1 MKSSYQSSVISLKKV
16 AIDAKKFVATI
27 ELSPKAPLMTCDD
40 LEATTRIYN
49 LFPAIINHVCMG
61 DASDTFKDVMGNTE
75 LAHLLEHVC
84 VELLAQT
91 NLAGDISAGKTF
103 IAQEDTRTYTLEFIC
118 NDDVLVTAAFSSA
131 IWIMNW
137 AFGGARGTKPNV
149 EAIVSGLCALIDSLP
164 SELELPPEA
173 RTSVEDSA
181 AACDNAEDSDT
192 AEACDNAEASD
203 DVACDNTEISDVADH
218 NGDNKDNPDVADA
231 QSENVHD
238 VSVVE
243 NANDEAESAESA
255 DAEPAAKTPADTEF
269 VDAESVDTASA
280 VTEHVE
286 TASSATNSDVEPSD
300 EVPIEPKSAPV
311 SQETSRTTSAED
323 APADMKT
330 SRQNM
335 GNSKRADLDGT
346 MKLPR
351 SRRIR

>member
-103 IAQEDTRTYTLEFIC
+103 IAREDARTYTLEFIC

-181 AACDNAEDSDT
+181 TACDNAEDNDV
-192 AEACDNAEASD
+192 AEACDNAK
-203 DVACDNTEISDVADH
+203 VSDVADH
-218 NGDNKDNPDVADA
+218 NGDTKDNPDVADA
-231 QSENVHD
+231 QSENTHD

-243 NANDEAESAESA
+243 NADVEAESAEIA
-255 DAEPAAKTPADTEF
+255 DAEPVEKAPADTESA
-269 VDAESVDTASA
+269 VTESVDTASVVA
-280 VTEHVE
+280 D
-286 TASSATNSDVEPSD
+286 SSAEASD
-300 EVPIEPKSAPV
+300 ELPIEPKPAPV
-311 SQETSRTTSAED
+311 PQETSRTTSAED
-323 APADMKT
+323 APEDKKT
-330 SRQNM
+330 SRQNK

>member
-27 ELSPKAPLMTCDD
+27 ELSSKAPLMTCDD

-164 SELELPPEA
+164 SELGLPPEA
-173 RTSVEDSA
+173 RASVEDSA
-181 AACDNAEDSDT
+181 AACDKAEDSDT
-192 AEACDNAEASD
+192 AEESDDAEA
-203 DVACDNTEISDVADH
+203 SDVADH
-218 NGDNKDNPDVADA
+218 NGGTEDNLDIADA
-231 QSENVHD
+231 QPEKINNTPSA
-238 VSVVE
+238 E
-243 NANDEAESAESA
+243 NADNEAESAESTESA
-255 DAEPAAKTPADTEF
+255 DAEPVEKAPADTES
-269 VDAESVDTASA
+269 AATESVDTASPVA
-280 VTEHVE
+280 D
-286 TASSATNSDVEPSD
+286 SSAEASD
-300 EVPIEPKSAPV
+300 ELPIEPKPAPV
-311 SQETSRTTSAED
+311 PQETSRTTSAED
-323 APADMKT
+323 APADEKT
-330 SRQNM
+330 SRQNKS
-335 GNSKRADLDGT
+335 NSKRADLDGT

-351 SRRIR
+351 SRKIR

>member
-218 NGDNKDNPDVADA
+218 NGDTKDNPDVADT
-231 QSENVHD
+231 QSENAHD

-243 NANDEAESAESA
+243 NADDEVESAESA
-255 DAEPAAKTPADTEF
+255 DAEPAAKTPADTES
-269 VDAESVDTASA
+269 VDTESVD
-280 VTEHVE
+280 
-286 TASSATNSDVEPSD
+286 TASSATNSDAEASD

-311 SQETSRTTSAED
+311 SQETSRTPSTKD
-323 APADMKT
+323 APVDKKA
-330 SRQNM
+330 SRQNKD
-335 GNSKRADLDGT
+335 NSKRADLDGT

>member
-27 ELSPKAPLMTCDD
+27 ELCPKAPLMTCDD

-181 AACDNAEDSDT
+181 AACDNAEDNDV

-203 DVACDNTEISDVADH
+203 DVDH
-218 NGDNKDNPDVADA
+218 NGGAEDNLDIADA
-231 QSENVHD
+231 QPENAHD

-243 NANDEAESAESA
+243 NADDEVESAESA
-255 DAEPAAKTPADTEF
+255 EKADAEPVEKTPADTES
-269 VDAESVDTASA
+269 AATESVDTASPVA
-280 VTEHVE
+280 D
-286 TASSATNSDVEPSD
+286 SSAEASD
-300 EVPIEPKSAPV
+300 ELPIEPKPV
-311 SQETSRTTSAED
+311 PVPQETSRTTSAED

-335 GNSKRADLDGT
+335 DSSKRADLDGT

>member
-164 SELELPPEA
+164 SELELPPEVRA
-173 RTSVEDSA
+173 SVEDSA
-181 AACDNAEDSDT
+181 AACDNAEDNDV

-203 DVACDNTEISDVADH
+203 DVDH
-218 NGDNKDNPDVADA
+218 NGGAEDNLDIADA
-231 QSENVHD
+231 QPENAHD

-243 NANDEAESAESA
+243 NADDEVESAESA
-255 DAEPAAKTPADTEF
+255 EKADAEPVEKTPADTES
-269 VDAESVDTASA
+269 AATESVDTASPVA
-280 VTEHVE
+280 D
-286 TASSATNSDVEPSD
+286 SSAEASD
-300 EVPIEPKSAPV
+300 ELPIEPKPTLAP
-311 SQETSRTTSAED
+311 QETSRTASAED

-330 SRQNM
+330 SRQNK

>member
-164 SELELPPEA
+164 SELELPPEVRA
-173 RTSVEDSA
+173 SVEDSA
-181 AACDNAEDSDT
+181 AACDNAEDNDV

-218 NGDNKDNPDVADA
+218 NGDTKDNLDAADA
-231 QSENVHD
+231 QSENAHD

-243 NANDEAESAESA
+243 NADVEAESAESA
-255 DAEPAAKTPADTEF
+255 DAEPVAKTPADTESA
-269 VDAESVDTASA
+269 DTESVDTASA

-286 TASSATNSDVEPSD
+286 TAPSATNSDVEASD
-300 EVPIEPKSAPV
+300 ELPIEPKPAPAP
-311 SQETSRTTSAED
+311 QETSRTTSAED

>member
-203 DVACDNTEISDVADH
+203 DVDH
-218 NGDNKDNPDVADA
+218 NGGAEDNLDIADA
-231 QSENVHD
+231 QPEKTNNTPSA
-238 VSVVE
+238 E
-243 NANDEAESAESA
+243 NADDEAESAESV
-255 DAEPAAKTPADTEF
+255 DTEPAEKTPADTESA
-269 VDAESVDTASA
+269 VTESVDTASPVA
-280 VTEHVE
+280 D
-286 TASSATNSDVEPSD
+286 SSAEASD
-300 EVPIEPKSAPV
+300 ELPIEPKPV
-311 SQETSRTTSAED
+311 PVPQETSRTTSAED
-323 APADMKT
+323 TPADIKT
-330 SRQNM
+330 SRQNK

>member
-27 ELSPKAPLMTCDD
+27 ELSSKAPLMTCDD

-103 IAQEDTRTYTLEFIC
+103 IAREDARTYTLEFIC

-203 DVACDNTEISDVADH
+203 DVDH
-218 NGDNKDNPDVADA
+218 NGGAEDNLDIADA
-231 QSENVHD
+231 QPEKTNNTPSA
-238 VSVVE
+238 E
-243 NANDEAESAESA
+243 NADDEAESAENA
-255 DAEPAAKTPADTEF
+255 DAEPVAKTPADTESA
-269 VDAESVDTASA
+269 DTESVDTASVVA
-280 VTEHVE
+280 D
-286 TASSATNSDVEPSD
+286 SSAEASD
-300 EVPIEPKSAPV
+300 ELPIEPKPAPAP
-311 SQETSRTTSAED
+311 QETSRAESAEGTSAD
-323 APADMKT
+323 KKA
-330 SRQNM
+330 SRQNK

>member
-27 ELSPKAPLMTCDD
+27 ELSSKAPLMTCDD

-173 RTSVEDSA
+173 RTSVEDST
-181 AACDNAEDSDT
+181 AACDNTEDSDT

-218 NGDNKDNPDVADA
+218 NGDTKDNPDVADA

-255 DAEPAAKTPADTEF
+255 DAEPAAKTPADTES
-269 VDAESVDTASA
+269 AAIESVDTASPVA
-280 VTEHVE
+280 D
-286 TASSATNSDVEPSD
+286 SSAEASD
-300 EVPIEPKSAPV
+300 ELPIEPKPAPV
-311 SQETSRTTSAED
+311 PQETSRTTSTED
-323 APADMKT
+323 APADKKT
-330 SRQNM
+330 SRQNKS
-335 GNSKRADLDGT
+335 NSKRADLDGT

>member
-1 MKSSYQSSVISLKKV
+1 MKSSYQPSVISLKKV

-173 RTSVEDSA
+173 RASVEDSA
-181 AACDNAEDSDT
+181 VACDNAEDNNT

-203 DVACDNTEISDVADH
+203 DVACDNTETSVVADH
-218 NGDNKDNPDVADA
+218 NGDTKDNPDVADA
-231 QSENVHD
+231 QSENAHD

-243 NANDEAESAESA
+243 IADDEAESAKIA
-255 DAEPAAKTPADTEF
+255 DTEPAEKTPADTESAA
-269 VDAESVDTASA
+269 AESVDTASA
-280 VTEHVE
+280 VTD
-286 TASSATNSDVEPSD
+286 SDVEPSD
-300 EVPIEPKSAPV
+300 EVPIEPKPVPV
-311 SQETSRTTSAED
+311 SQETSRTPSTKD
-323 APADMKT
+323 APVDKKP
-330 SRQNM
+330 SRQNKD
-335 GNSKRADLDGT
+335 NSKRADLDGT

>member
-27 ELSPKAPLMTCDD
+27 ELSPKAPLMTCND

-164 SELELPPEA
+164 SELELPPEVRA
-173 RTSVEDSA
+173 SVEDSA
-181 AACDNAEDSDT
+181 AACDNAEDNDV

-203 DVACDNTEISDVADH
+203 DVDH
-218 NGDNKDNPDVADA
+218 NGGAEDNLDIADA
-231 QSENVHD
+231 QPENAHD

-243 NANDEAESAESA
+243 NADDEVESAESA
-255 DAEPAAKTPADTEF
+255 EKADAEPVEKTPADTES
-269 VDAESVDTASA
+269 AATESVDTASPVA
-280 VTEHVE
+280 D
-286 TASSATNSDVEPSD
+286 SSAEASD
-300 EVPIEPKSAPV
+300 ELPIEPKPTLAP
-311 SQETSRTTSAED
+311 QETSRTASAED

>member
-164 SELELPPEA
+164 SELGLPPEA

-181 AACDNAEDSDT
+181 AACDNAEGKSD

-203 DVACDNTEISDVADH
+203 DVDH
-218 NGDNKDNPDVADA
+218 NGGAEDNLDIADA
-231 QSENVHD
+231 QPEKTNNTPSA
-238 VSVVE
+238 E
-243 NANDEAESAESA
+243 NADDEAESAESV
-255 DAEPAAKTPADTEF
+255 DTEPAEKTPADTESA
-269 VDAESVDTASA
+269 VTESVDTASVVA
-280 VTEHVE
+280 D
-286 TASSATNSDVEPSD
+286 SSAEASD
-300 EVPIEPKSAPV
+300 ELPIEPKPV
-311 SQETSRTTSAED
+311 PVPQETSRTTSAED
-323 APADMKT
+323 TPADIKT
-330 SRQNM
+330 SRQNK

>member
-27 ELSPKAPLMTCDD
+27 ELSSKAPLMTCDD

-103 IAQEDTRTYTLEFIC
+103 IAREDARTYTLEFIC

-181 AACDNAEDSDT
+181 TACDNAEGKSD

-203 DVACDNTEISDVADH
+203 DVACDNAEISDVADH
-218 NGDNKDNPDVADA
+218 NGDTKDNPDVADT
-231 QSENVHD
+231 QSENAHD

-243 NANDEAESAESA
+243 NADDEVESAESA
-255 DAEPAAKTPADTEF
+255 DAEPAAKTPADTES
-269 VDAESVDTASA
+269 VDTESVD
-280 VTEHVE
+280 
-286 TASSATNSDVEPSD
+286 TASSATNSDAEASD

-311 SQETSRTTSAED
+311 SQETSRTPSTKD
-323 APADMKT
+323 APVDKKA
-330 SRQNM
+330 SRQNKD
-335 GNSKRADLDGT
+335 NSKRADLDGT

>member
-118 NDDVLVTAAFSSA
+118 NDDVLVTASFSSA

-164 SELELPPEA
+164 AELELPPEA
-173 RTSVEDSA
+173 RASVEDSA
-181 AACDNAEDSDT
+181 AACDNAEDNSDAET
-192 AEACDNAEASD
+192 CDNAEASDAEACDNAEANG
-203 DVACDNTEISDVADH
+203 AADH
-218 NGDNKDNPDVADA
+218 NGDTKDNPDVANT
-231 QSENVHD
+231 QSENAHD

-243 NANDEAESAESA
+243 NADVEAESAEIT
-255 DAEPAAKTPADTEF
+255 DAEPAEKTPADTESA
-269 VDAESVDTASA
+269 DTESVDTAST

-286 TASSATNSDVEPSD
+286 TAPSATNSDVEASD
-300 EVPIEPKSAPV
+300 ELPIEPKPAPAP
-311 SQETSRTTSAED
+311 QETSRAESAEGTSAD
-323 APADMKT
+323 KKA
-330 SRQNM
+330 SRQNKT
-335 GNSKRADLDGT
+335 NSKRADLDGT

>member
-164 SELELPPEA
+164 SELGLPPEA
-173 RTSVEDSA
+173 RASVEDSA
-181 AACDNAEDSDT
+181 AACDKAEDSDT
-192 AEACDNAEASD
+192 AEESDDAEASDDEACDNAEASD
-203 DVACDNTEISDVADH
+203 VADH
-218 NGDNKDNPDVADA
+218 NGGTEDNLDIADA
-231 QSENVHD
+231 QPEKINNTPSA
-238 VSVVE
+238 E
-243 NANDEAESAESA
+243 NADNEAESAESTERA
-255 DAEPAAKTPADTEF
+255 DAEPAEKTPADTES
-269 VDAESVDTASA
+269 AAIESVDTASPVA
-280 VTEHVE
+280 D
-286 TASSATNSDVEPSD
+286 SSAEASD
-300 EVPIEPKSAPV
+300 ELPIEPKPAPV
-311 SQETSRTTSAED
+311 PQETSRTPSTED
-323 APADMKT
+323 APADKKT
-330 SRQNM
+330 SRQNK

>member
-173 RTSVEDSA
+173 RASVEDSA
-181 AACDNAEDSDT
+181 AACDNAEDNSDAET
-192 AEACDNAEASD
+192 CDNAEASDAEACDNAEANG
-203 DVACDNTEISDVADH
+203 AADH
-218 NGDNKDNPDVADA
+218 NGDTKDNPDVANT
-231 QSENVHD
+231 QSENAHD

-243 NANDEAESAESA
+243 NADVEAESAEIT
-255 DAEPAAKTPADTEF
+255 DAEPAEKTPADTESA
-269 VDAESVDTASA
+269 DTESVDTAST

-286 TASSATNSDVEPSD
+286 TAPSATNSDVEASD
-300 EVPIEPKSAPV
+300 ELPIEPKSAPV
-311 SQETSRTTSAED
+311 SQETSRTPSTKD
-323 APADMKT
+323 APADKKA
-330 SRQNM
+330 SRQNK

>member
-27 ELSPKAPLMTCDD
+27 ELSSKAPLMTCDD

-103 IAQEDTRTYTLEFIC
+103 IAREDARTYTLEFIC

-164 SELELPPEA
+164 SELGLPPEA
-173 RTSVEDSA
+173 RASVEDSA
-181 AACDNAEDSDT
+181 AACDKAEDSDT
-192 AEACDNAEASD
+192 AEESDDAEASD
-203 DVACDNTEISDVADH
+203 IADH
-218 NGDNKDNPDVADA
+218 NGDTKDNPDGADA
-231 QSENVHD
+231 QSENAHD

-243 NANDEAESAESA
+243 NADDEAESAESA
-255 DAEPAAKTPADTEF
+255 KSAEIADAEPAEKTPADTESAD
-269 VDAESVDTASA
+269 VESVDTASA
-280 VTEHVE
+280 VTD
-286 TASSATNSDVEPSD
+286 SDDKASD
-300 EVPIEPKSAPV
+300 ELPIEPKPVPV
-311 SQETSRTTSAED
+311 SQEASRTASAED

-335 GNSKRADLDGT
+335 DSSKRADLDGT

-351 SRRIR
+351 SRKIR

>member
-164 SELELPPEA
+164 SELGLPPEA
-173 RTSVEDSA
+173 RASVEDSA
-181 AACDNAEDSDT
+181 AACDKAEDSDT
-192 AEACDNAEASD
+192 AEESDDAEA
-203 DVACDNTEISDVADH
+203 SDVADH
-218 NGDNKDNPDVADA
+218 NGGTRDNPDVADA
-231 QSENVHD
+231 QSENTHD

-243 NANDEAESAESA
+243 NADDEAESAERA
-255 DAEPAAKTPADTEF
+255 DAEPAEKTPADTES
-269 VDAESVDTASA
+269 AAIESVDTASPVA
-280 VTEHVE
+280 D
-286 TASSATNSDVEPSD
+286 SSAEASD
-300 EVPIEPKSAPV
+300 ELPIEPKPAPV
-311 SQETSRTTSAED
+311 PQETSRTTSTED
-323 APADMKT
+323 APADKKT
-330 SRQNM
+330 SRQNKS
-335 GNSKRADLDGT
+335 NSKRADLDGT

>member
-1 MKSSYQSSVISLKKV
+1 MKSSYQPSVISLKKV

-173 RTSVEDSA
+173 RASVEDSA
-181 AACDNAEDSDT
+181 AACDNAEDNGD
-192 AEACDNAEASD
+192 AEACDNAEASG
-203 DVACDNTEISDVADH
+203 ATDH
-218 NGDNKDNPDVADA
+218 NGDTKDNPDVADT
-231 QSENVHD
+231 QSENAHD

-243 NANDEAESAESA
+243 NADVEAESAESA
-255 DAEPAAKTPADTEF
+255 DAEPAEKTPADTESA
-269 VDAESVDTASA
+269 DTESVDTAST

-286 TASSATNSDVEPSD
+286 TAPSATNSDVEASD
-300 EVPIEPKSAPV
+300 ELPIEPKPAPAP
-311 SQETSRTTSAED
+311 QETSRAESAEGTSAD
-323 APADMKT
+323 KKA
-330 SRQNM
+330 SRQNK

>member
-1 MKSSYQSSVISLKKV
+1 MKSSYQPSVISLKKV

-164 SELELPPEA
+164 SELELPPAA

-181 AACDNAEDSDT
+181 AACDNAEDNGD
-192 AEACDNAEASD
+192 AEACDNPEA
-203 DVACDNTEISDVADH
+203 SDVADH
-218 NGDNKDNPDVADA
+218 NGDTKDNPDVADA
-231 QSENVHD
+231 QSENAHD

-243 NANDEAESAESA
+243 NADVEAESAENA
-255 DAEPAAKTPADTEF
+255 DAEPVAKTPADTESA
-269 VDAESVDTASA
+269 DTESVDTASA

-286 TASSATNSDVEPSD
+286 TASSATNSDVEASD
-300 EVPIEPKSAPV
+300 ELPIEPKPVPV
-311 SQETSRTTSAED
+311 SQETSRITSAED
-323 APADMKT
+323 APADKKP
-330 SRQNM
+330 SRQNKD
-335 GNSKRADLDGT
+335 NSKRADLDGT

-351 SRRIR
+351 SRKIR

>member
-173 RTSVEDSA
+173 RASVEDSA
-181 AACDNAEDSDT
+181 AACDNAEGNGDD
-192 AEACDNAEASD
+192 EACDNAEAND
-203 DVACDNTEISDVADH
+203 DVDH
-218 NGDNKDNPDVADA
+218 NGGAEDNLDIADA
-231 QSENVHD
+231 QPEKTNNTPSA
-238 VSVVE
+238 E
-243 NANDEAESAESA
+243 NADDEAESAESA
-255 DAEPAAKTPADTEF
+255 DAEPVEKAPADTES
-269 VDAESVDTASA
+269 AATESVDTTSPVAD
-280 VTEHVE
+280 
-286 TASSATNSDVEPSD
+286 SSAEASD
-300 EVPIEPKSAPV
+300 ELPIEPKPAPV
-311 SQETSRTTSAED
+311 PQETSRTTSAED
-323 APADMKT
+323 APADKKT
-330 SRQNM
+330 SRQNKS
-335 GNSKRADLDGT
+335 NSKRADLDGT

-351 SRRIR
+351 SRKIR

>member
-181 AACDNAEDSDT
+181 AACDNAEDNSDAET
-192 AEACDNAEASD
+192 CDNAEASDDEACDNAEASD
-203 DVACDNTEISDVADH
+203 YVDH
-218 NGDNKDNPDVADA
+218 NGGAEDNPDVADA
-231 QSENVHD
+231 QSENAHD

-243 NANDEAESAESA
+243 NADDEVESAEST
-255 DAEPAAKTPADTEF
+255 DAEPVEKAPADTES
-269 VDAESVDTASA
+269 AATESVDTASPVA
-280 VTEHVE
+280 D
-286 TASSATNSDVEPSD
+286 SSAEASD
-300 EVPIEPKSAPV
+300 ELPIEPKPV
-311 SQETSRTTSAED
+311 PVPQETSRTTSAED

-335 GNSKRADLDGT
+335 DSSKRADLDGT

>member
-203 DVACDNTEISDVADH
+203 DVACDNTEISDVTDH
-218 NGDNKDNPDVADA
+218 NGDTKDNPNVADT
-231 QSENVHD
+231 QSENAHD

-243 NANDEAESAESA
+243 NADVEAESAENA
-255 DAEPAAKTPADTEF
+255 DAEPVAKTPADTESA
-269 VDAESVDTASA
+269 DTESVDTASA
-280 VTEHVE
+280 VTEHVD
-286 TASSATNSDVEPSD
+286 TASSATNSDAEASD
-300 EVPIEPKSAPV
+300 ELPIEPKPAPAP
-311 SQETSRTTSAED
+311 QETSRAESAEGTSAD
-323 APADMKT
+323 KKA
-330 SRQNM
+330 SRQNK

>member
-164 SELELPPEA
+164 SELGLPPEA
-173 RTSVEDSA
+173 RASVEDSA
-181 AACDNAEDSDT
+181 AACDKAEDSDT
-192 AEACDNAEASD
+192 AEESDDAEASDDEACDNAEASD
-203 DVACDNTEISDVADH
+203 VADH
-218 NGDNKDNPDVADA
+218 NGGTEDNLDIADA
-231 QSENVHD
+231 QPEKINNTPSA
-238 VSVVE
+238 E
-243 NANDEAESAESA
+243 NADNEAESAESTESA
-255 DAEPAAKTPADTEF
+255 DAEPVEKAPADTES
-269 VDAESVDTASA
+269 AATESVDTASPVA
-280 VTEHVE
+280 D
-286 TASSATNSDVEPSD
+286 SSAEASD
-300 EVPIEPKSAPV
+300 ELPIEPKPAPV
-311 SQETSRTTSAED
+311 PQETSRTTSAED
-323 APADMKT
+323 APADEKT
-330 SRQNM
+330 SRQNKS
-335 GNSKRADLDGT
+335 NSKRADLDGT

-351 SRRIR
+351 SRKIR

>member
-84 VELLAQT
+84 VELLSQS

-173 RTSVEDSA
+173 RASVEDSA
-181 AACDNAEDSDT
+181 AACDNAEGNGDD
-192 AEACDNAEASD
+192 EACDNAEAND
-203 DVACDNTEISDVADH
+203 DVDH
-218 NGDNKDNPDVADA
+218 NGGAEDNLDIADA
-231 QSENVHD
+231 QPEKTNNTPSA
-238 VSVVE
+238 E
-243 NANDEAESAESA
+243 NADDEAESAESV
-255 DAEPAAKTPADTEF
+255 DTEPAEKTPADTESA
-269 VDAESVDTASA
+269 VTESVDTASVVA
-280 VTEHVE
+280 D
-286 TASSATNSDVEPSD
+286 SSAEASD
-300 EVPIEPKSAPV
+300 ELPIEPKPV
-311 SQETSRTTSAED
+311 PVPQETSRTTSAED
-323 APADMKT
+323 TPADIKT
-330 SRQNM
+330 SRQNK

>member
-103 IAQEDTRTYTLEFIC
+103 IAREDTRTYTLEFIC

-181 AACDNAEDSDT
+181 AACDNAEDNNA

-203 DVACDNTEISDVADH
+203 DVARDNAEASDVADH
-218 NGDNKDNPDVADA
+218 NGGAADNLDAADA
-231 QSENVHD
+231 QSENAHD

-243 NANDEAESAESA
+243 NADDEAESAESVENT
-255 DAEPAAKTPADTEF
+255 DAEPVEKAPADTES
-269 VDAESVDTASA
+269 AATESVDTALPVSD
-280 VTEHVE
+280 
-286 TASSATNSDVEPSD
+286 SSADASD
-300 EVPIEPKSAPV
+300 ELPIEPKPTLAP
-311 SQETSRTTSAED
+311 QETSRTASAED

-335 GNSKRADLDGT
+335 DSSKRADLDGT

>member
-181 AACDNAEDSDT
+181 AACDNAEGKSD

-203 DVACDNTEISDVADH
+203 DVDH
-218 NGDNKDNPDVADA
+218 NGGAEDNLDIADA
-231 QSENVHD
+231 QPEKTNNTPSA
-238 VSVVE
+238 E
-243 NANDEAESAESA
+243 NADDEAESAESV
-255 DAEPAAKTPADTEF
+255 DTEPAEKTPADTESA
-269 VDAESVDTASA
+269 DAESVYAASA
-280 VTEHVE
+280 VTD
-286 TASSATNSDVEPSD
+286 SDVEASD
-300 EVPIEPKSAPV
+300 ELPIEPKPV
-311 SQETSRTTSAED
+311 PVPQETSRTTSAED
-323 APADMKT
+323 TPADIKT
-330 SRQNM
+330 SRQNK

>member
-1 MKSSYQSSVISLKKV
+1 MKSSYQSSAISLKKV

-164 SELELPPEA
+164 SELGLPPEA
-173 RTSVEDSA
+173 RASVEDSA
-181 AACDNAEDSDT
+181 AACDNAEGNGDD
-192 AEACDNAEASD
+192 EACDNAEAND
-203 DVACDNTEISDVADH
+203 DVDH
-218 NGDNKDNPDVADA
+218 NGGAEDNLDIADA
-231 QSENVHD
+231 QPEKTNNTPSA
-238 VSVVE
+238 E
-243 NANDEAESAESA
+243 NADDEAESAESV
-255 DAEPAAKTPADTEF
+255 DTEPAEKTPADTESA
-269 VDAESVDTASA
+269 VTESVDTASVVA
-280 VTEHVE
+280 DSSVE
-286 TASSATNSDVEPSD
+286 ASD
-300 EVPIEPKSAPV
+300 ELPIEPKPV
-311 SQETSRTTSAED
+311 PVPQETSRTTSAED
-323 APADMKT
+323 TPADIKT
-330 SRQNM
+330 SRQNK

>member
-218 NGDNKDNPDVADA
+218 NGDTKDNPDVADA

>member
-164 SELELPPEA
+164 SELGLPPEA
-173 RTSVEDSA
+173 RASVEDSA
-181 AACDNAEDSDT
+181 AACDKAEGNGDD
-192 AEACDNAEASD
+192 EACDNAEAND
-203 DVACDNTEISDVADH
+203 DVDH
-218 NGDNKDNPDVADA
+218 NGGAEDNLDAADA
-231 QSENVHD
+231 QSENAHD

-243 NANDEAESAESA
+243 NADDEVESAESA
-255 DAEPAAKTPADTEF
+255 EKADAEPVEKTPADTES
-269 VDAESVDTASA
+269 AATESVDTASPVA
-280 VTEHVE
+280 D
-286 TASSATNSDVEPSD
+286 SSAEASD
-300 EVPIEPKSAPV
+300 ELPIEPKPTLAP
-311 SQETSRTTSAED
+311 QETSRTTSAED

>member
-1 MKSSYQSSVISLKKV
+1 MKSSYQSSAISLKKV

-164 SELELPPEA
+164 SELGLPPEA
-173 RTSVEDSA
+173 RASVEDSA
-181 AACDNAEDSDT
+181 AACDNAEGNGDD
-192 AEACDNAEASD
+192 EACDNAEAND
-203 DVACDNTEISDVADH
+203 DVDH
-218 NGDNKDNPDVADA
+218 NGGAEDNLDIADA
-231 QSENVHD
+231 QPEKTNNTPSA
-238 VSVVE
+238 E
-243 NANDEAESAESA
+243 NADDEAESAESV
-255 DAEPAAKTPADTEF
+255 DTEPAEKTPADTESA
-269 VDAESVDTASA
+269 VTESVDTASVVA
-280 VTEHVE
+280 D
-286 TASSATNSDVEPSD
+286 SSAEASD
-300 EVPIEPKSAPV
+300 ELPIEPKPV
-311 SQETSRTTSAED
+311 PVPQETSRTTSAED
-323 APADMKT
+323 TPADIKT
-330 SRQNM
+330 SRQNK

>member
-27 ELSPKAPLMTCDD
+27 ELCPKAPLMTCDD

-181 AACDNAEDSDT
+181 AACDNAEGKSD

-203 DVACDNTEISDVADH
+203 DVACDNTEISAVADH
-218 NGDNKDNPDVADA
+218 NGDTKDNPDVADA
-231 QSENVHD
+231 QSENAHD

-243 NANDEAESAESA
+243 NADVEAESAESA
-255 DAEPAAKTPADTEF
+255 DAEPAEKTPADTESA
-269 VDAESVDTASA
+269 DTESVDTASTVA
-280 VTEHVE
+280 EHVE
-286 TASSATNSDVEPSD
+286 TAPSATNSDVEPSD

-311 SQETSRTTSAED
+311 SQETSRTPSTKD
-323 APADMKT
+323 APADKKA
-330 SRQNM
+330 SRQNK

>member
-75 LAHLLEHVC
+75 LAHLLEHAC

-164 SELELPPEA
+164 SELELPPEVRA
-173 RTSVEDSA
+173 SVEDSA
-181 AACDNAEDSDT
+181 AACDNAEDNDV

-203 DVACDNTEISDVADH
+203 DVDH
-218 NGDNKDNPDVADA
+218 NGGAEDNLDIADA
-231 QSENVHD
+231 QPENAHD

-243 NANDEAESAESA
+243 NADDEVESAESA
-255 DAEPAAKTPADTEF
+255 EKADAEPVEKTPADTES
-269 VDAESVDTASA
+269 AATESVDTASPVA
-280 VTEHVE
+280 D
-286 TASSATNSDVEPSD
+286 SSAEASD
-300 EVPIEPKSAPV
+300 ELPIEPKPTLAP
-311 SQETSRTTSAED
+311 QETSRTASAED

-351 SRRIR
+351 SRKIR

>member
-181 AACDNAEDSDT
+181 AACDNTEDSDT

-203 DVACDNTEISDVADH
+203 DVDH
-218 NGDNKDNPDVADA
+218 NGGAEDNLDIADA
-231 QSENVHD
+231 QPEKTNNTPSA
-238 VSVVE
+238 E
-243 NANDEAESAESA
+243 NADDEAESAESV
-255 DAEPAAKTPADTEF
+255 DTEPAEKTPADTESA
-269 VDAESVDTASA
+269 VTESVDTASVVA
-280 VTEHVE
+280 D
-286 TASSATNSDVEPSD
+286 SSAEASD
-300 EVPIEPKSAPV
+300 ELPIEPKPV
-311 SQETSRTTSAED
+311 PVPQETSRTTSAED
-323 APADMKT
+323 TPADIKT
-330 SRQNM
+330 SRQNK

>member
-218 NGDNKDNPDVADA
+218 NGDTKDNPDVADA
-231 QSENVHD
+231 QSENAHD

-243 NANDEAESAESA
+243 NADVEAESAESA
-255 DAEPAAKTPADTEF
+255 DAEPVAKTPADTESA
-269 VDAESVDTASA
+269 DTESVDTAST

-286 TASSATNSDVEPSD
+286 TAPSATNSDVEASD
-300 EVPIEPKSAPV
+300 ELPIEPKPAPAP
-311 SQETSRTTSAED
+311 QETSRTPSIED
-323 APADMKT
+323 APADKKA
-330 SRQNM
+330 SRQNK

>member
-164 SELELPPEA
+164 SELGLPPEA
-173 RTSVEDSA
+173 RASVEDSA
-181 AACDNAEDSDT
+181 AACDKAEDSDT
-192 AEACDNAEASD
+192 AEESDDAEASDDEACDNAEASD
-203 DVACDNTEISDVADH
+203 VADH
-218 NGDNKDNPDVADA
+218 NGGTEDNLDIADA
-231 QSENVHD
+231 QPEKINNTPSA
-238 VSVVE
+238 E
-243 NANDEAESAESA
+243 NADNEAESAESTERA
-255 DAEPAAKTPADTEF
+255 DAEPAEKTPADTES
-269 VDAESVDTASA
+269 AAIESVDTASPVA
-280 VTEHVE
+280 D
-286 TASSATNSDVEPSD
+286 SSAEASD
-300 EVPIEPKSAPV
+300 ELPIEPKPAPAP
-311 SQETSRTTSAED
+311 QETSRAESAEGTSAD
-323 APADMKT
+323 KKT
-330 SRQNM
+330 SRQNK

>member
-27 ELSPKAPLMTCDD
+27 ELSSKAPLMTCDD

-103 IAQEDTRTYTLEFIC
+103 IAREDTRTYTLEFIC

-173 RTSVEDSA
+173 RTSIEDSA
-181 AACDNAEDSDT
+181 AACDNAEGNSDA
-192 AEACDNAEASD
+192 AEACDNTETSD
-203 DVACDNTEISDVADH
+203 AADH
-218 NGDNKDNPDVADA
+218 NGDTKDNPDVADT
-231 QSENVHD
+231 QSENAHD

-243 NANDEAESAESA
+243 NADDEAESAESA
-255 DAEPAAKTPADTEF
+255 DAEPAEKTPAYTESADT
-269 VDAESVDTASA
+269 ESVDTAST

-286 TASSATNSDVEPSD
+286 TASSATNSGVEASD
-300 EVPIEPKSAPV
+300 ELPIEPKPAPAP
-311 SQETSRTTSAED
+311 QETSRAVSAEGTSVD
-323 APADMKT
+323 KKT
-330 SRQNM
+330 SRQNK

>member
-173 RTSVEDSA
+173 RASVEDSA
-181 AACDNAEDSDT
+181 AACDNAEDNGD
-192 AEACDNAEASD
+192 AEACDNAEASG
-203 DVACDNTEISDVADH
+203 ATDH
-218 NGDNKDNPDVADA
+218 NGDTKDNPDVADT
-231 QSENVHD
+231 QSENAHD

-243 NANDEAESAESA
+243 NADVEAESAESA
-255 DAEPAAKTPADTEF
+255 DAEPVAKTPADTESA
-269 VDAESVDTASA
+269 DTESVDTAST

-286 TASSATNSDVEPSD
+286 TAPSATNSDVEASD
-300 EVPIEPKSAPV
+300 ELPIEPKPAPAP
-311 SQETSRTTSAED
+311 QETSRAESAEGTSAD
-323 APADMKT
+323 KKA
-330 SRQNM
+330 SRQNK

>member
-164 SELELPPEA
+164 SELELP
-173 RTSVEDSA
+173 
-181 AACDNAEDSDT
+181 
-192 AEACDNAEASD
+192 
-203 DVACDNTEISDVADH
+203 H
-218 NGDNKDNPDVADA
+218 
-231 QSENVHD
+231 
-238 VSVVE
+238 
-243 NANDEAESAESA
+243 
-255 DAEPAAKTPADTEF
+255 
-269 VDAESVDTASA
+269 
-280 VTEHVE
+280 
-286 TASSATNSDVEPSD
+286 
-300 EVPIEPKSAPV
+300 
-311 SQETSRTTSAED
+311 
-323 APADMKT
+323 
-330 SRQNM
+330 
-335 GNSKRADLDGT
+335 
-346 MKLPR
+346 
-351 SRRIR
+351 

>member
-16 AIDAKKFVATI
+16 AIDAKEFVATI

-164 SELELPPEA
+164 SELGLPPEA
-173 RTSVEDSA
+173 RASVEDSA
-181 AACDNAEDSDT
+181 AACDKAEDSDT
-192 AEACDNAEASD
+192 AEESDDAEA
-203 DVACDNTEISDVADH
+203 SDVADH
-218 NGDNKDNPDVADA
+218 NGGTEDNLDIADA
-231 QSENVHD
+231 QPEKINNTPSA
-238 VSVVE
+238 E
-243 NANDEAESAESA
+243 NADNEAESAESTESA
-255 DAEPAAKTPADTEF
+255 DAEPVEKAPADTESA
-269 VDAESVDTASA
+269 VTESVDTASVVA
-280 VTEHVE
+280 D
-286 TASSATNSDVEPSD
+286 SSAEASD
-300 EVPIEPKSAPV
+300 ELPIEPKPV
-311 SQETSRTTSAED
+311 PVPQETSRTTSAED
-323 APADMKT
+323 TPADIKT
-330 SRQNM
+330 SRQNK